1 MNQTPPESQSYRSYA
16 CPRCG
21 AVYGSER
28 ALASHVSSHVT
39 GAPTDPYVCL
49 DCGESFDSRRELE
62 EHWRVHGESNAE
74 EAGRPEA
81 A

>member
-1 MNQTPPESQSYRSYA
+1 MDQTQPDSQSYASYA

-21 AVYGSER
+21 AVYDSEQ

-39 GAPTDPYVCL
+39 GAPNDPYVCL
-49 DCGESFDSRRELE
+49 DCGESFDTPQELE
-62 EHWRVHGESNAE
+62 EHRRVHGESNPE
-74 EAGRPEA
+74 EAERREA